1 MSIVAVA
8 NTYLDALISRDARG
22 VPFADHVRRINNG
35 TVTAEGADE
44 LRALVRREPPLKT
57 HGLRWLVDGDH
68 AVTFYDL
75 DAEMGGDAPIP
86 AYIGERFTVRDGLI
100 EEIEVVYTARPGEP
114 RPARPER
121 HPPKP
126 GVGDETLAAARRYVA
141 ALVSHHAGEV
151 PVAADVWRVE
161 NGQVT
166 ADGGADLERQ
176 AAHAVPLA
184 RPPAAPPR
192 PQRARRARDVEEAR
206 DPAPAALPVVPLV
219 APAGGPGGTGGFAYP
234 PTVEIAHGY
243 RIGEHR
249 LVLPRNPAELTRSG
263 RRLSNCLADYA
274 GAVRNGRS
282 VVIGLEER
290 GTLVA
295 ALELRDGAIRQFVGV
310 ANGRPTR
317 ARRDVVN
324 RMLRDLALGG
334 R

>member
-1 MSIVAVA
+1 VSIVAVA

-151 PVAADVWRVE
+151 PVSADVWRVE

-166 ADGGADLERQ
+166 ADGGADLRRSLESEVMHMVQAVADERWFVDGAD
-176 AAHAVPLA
+176 AAVFYDL
-184 RPPAAPPR
+184 
-192 PQRARRARDVEEAR
+192 EAR
-206 DPAPAALPVVPLV
+206 VGSDPDDVMMMRIAERFRVLD
-219 APAGGPGGTGGFAYP
+219 GEI
-234 PTVEIAHGY
+234 VEI
-243 RIGEHR
+243 E
-249 LVLPRNPAELTRSG
+249 
-263 RRLSNCLADYA
+263 
-274 GAVRNGRS
+274 AVFAPVPS
-282 VVIGLEER
+282 
-290 GTLVA
+290 
-295 ALELRDGAIRQFVGV
+295 
-310 ANGRPTR
+310 
-317 ARRDVVN
+317 
-324 RMLRDLALGG
+324 
-334 R
+334 